1 MSSREIPNP
10 YDDYQGQKLLAEDAK
25 LDSTFADQLKANINN
40 LLARL
45 EEGLKHVKGGD
56 YSVYTGQTGI
66 ALLFLHLH
74 KVFGSSGTGTS
85 YLETAVGYLQ
95 PALRHLNSGVYT
107 FLCGDAGTLALAAV
121 AYSRCGDE
129 RTSKECIK
137 SLSGLLVVVN
147 LACDLLLTLSTG
159 WKSYMNRRVK
169 DPRMPDEHL
178 YGRAGYLAALM
189 YVQTQL
195 GQDAIH
201 REVVVKVVK
210 AILASGQ
217 AMAQKKRWS
226 HPLMYAWYHEYYLGA
241 AHGLA
246 GIFYTLLLVYGD
258 KRYLDAAEKCC
269 DVAWKRGLLKKGYGL
284 CHGVAGNA
292 YAFLAMFRLTK
303 DQKYLYRACKFAE
316 WCFDYGKHGCRTPDH
331 PYSMFEGMAGTV
343 YYLVDL
349 LDPMNAQ
356 FPAYEF

>member
-56 YSVYTGQTGI
+56 YSVYTGQT
-66 ALLFLHLH
+66 
-74 KVFGSSGTGTS
+74 
-85 YLETAVGYLQ
+85 
-95 PALRHLNSGVYT
+95 
-107 FLCGDAGTLALAAV
+107 
-121 AYSRCGDE
+121 
-129 RTSKECIK
+129 
-137 SLSGLLVVVN
+137 
-147 LACDLLLTLSTG
+147 
-159 WKSYMNRRVK
+159 
-169 DPRMPDEHL
+169 
-178 YGRAGYLAALM
+178 GYLAALM

-349 LDPMNAQ
+349 LDPMNAR